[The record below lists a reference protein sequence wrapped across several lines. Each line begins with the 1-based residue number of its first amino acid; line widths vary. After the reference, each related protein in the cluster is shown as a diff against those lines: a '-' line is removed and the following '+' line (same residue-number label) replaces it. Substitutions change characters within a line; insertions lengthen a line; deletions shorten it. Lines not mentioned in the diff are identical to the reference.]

1 MPSLGGFRAKA
12 ALTYQSPEQLDR
24 RIRIVGPRHW
34 LVLGSLIVLL
44 IGVGLWAGFSEL
56 PTEVAAS
63 GFITPASG
71 WSGVD
76 APFSGTVRS
85 TGLAVGSRVRPGET
99 LARIGIPSSSRTE
112 AVKATS
118 AGYVAELGVSP
129 GEYVAAG
136 EQLAIITPSSASLV
150 IRAFF
155 PLNSVQQISVN
166 AEADVRI
173 GALPSSQYGFV
184 RGRVISVAPLPATSG
199 DLQQIL
205 QNSALVSDVEASGPV
220 VEVVIEPEKA
230 RTASG
235 LQWSIGRG
243 TSFSVLNGGL
253 PVHVS
258 ITLYRQHPIQYVL

>member
-34 LVLGSLIVLL
+34 LVLGSLIALL

-56 PTEVAAS
+56 PTQVSAS
-63 GFITPASG
+63 GFVTPTSG
-71 WSGVD
+71 WSGVE
-76 APFSGTVRS
+76 APLSGTVQS
-85 TGLAVGSRVRPGET
+85 TDLTVGSRVVAGET
-99 LARIGIPSSSRTE
+99 LARISVPAGSGTE
-112 AVKATS
+112 AVRATS
-118 AGYVAELGVSP
+118 AGYVAELGVSA

-136 EQLAIITPSSASLV
+136 EQLAIITPSSTSLV
-150 IRAFF
+150 VRAFF
-155 PLNSVQQISVN
+155 PLNSVQQISVDS
-166 AEADVRI
+166 EADVRI

-184 RGRVISVAPLPATSG
+184 RGRVISVAPLPATTG
-199 DLQQIL
+199 DLQEIL
-205 QNSALVSDVEASGPV
+205 QNSALVAEVEASGPV

-230 RTASG
+230 HTASG

-243 TSFSVLNGGL
+243 PAFSVLNGGL

-258 ITLYRQHPIQYVL
+258 ITLDSQHPIQYVL